1 MTLTDRRGRRQRQGH
16 EMRDVFELGRLGLRL
31 RLRLQLEL
39 GLRLELGDCKS
50 DAGWDCVCVC
60 VLSVDC

>member
-16 EMRDVFELGRLGLRL
+16 EMRDIFELGRLGL

-60 VLSVDC
+60 VVCGLLT